1 MRSERSL
8 KSGWADSSV
17 MEARLHLG
25 PEKTGTSFL
34 QCLCVGNRELLARN
48 GVHFPVGT
56 SYDERC
62 MQKGRISAGNGR
74 VLARLLEADDWDG
87 VQGWLEKSVAA
98 ARERQCTELLISS
111 EQLLAPLARPR
122 GFKRLV
128 EVLRS
133 CGVEAVSTLLIL
145 RDPVSQL
152 LSLYKHRAKGGRAG
166 RIHEWVEAGYLLPQH
181 LASLRLQIDTIDA
194 LVLVRAYTR
203 QPGGL
208 EDIFFRDWL
217 DLKEP
222 LRAKDTEVNPSL
234 SLSELELVR
243 RMNARRPEL
252 VPFLNERLSTVPRT
266 EKVQGSALEAHA
278 RAVAENAV
286 WQHRDEWQHWNE
298 LLPEGERL
306 SIPRNAPEI
315 PEWPSE
321 LGFSDRQLEELAGFI
336 AETSRL
342 RFLARVV
349 WRARVRPWLGRVR
362 RRLMGERHSGARFKE
377 G

>member
-1 MRSERSL
+1 MSL
-8 KSGWADSSV
+8 VRGW
-17 MEARLHLG
+17 LHLG

-34 QCLCVGNRELLARN
+34 QCLCVGNRELLAGN

-87 VQGWLEKSVAA
+87 VQGWLEKSVAE

-122 GFKRLV
+122 GFERLV

-181 LASLRLQIDTIDA
+181 LASLRRQIDTIDA
-194 LVLVRAYTR
+194 LVHVRAYTR

-252 VPFLNERLSTVPRT
+252 VPFLNQRLSTVSRT

-362 RRLMGERHSGARFKE
+362 RRLMG
-377 G
+377 